1 MRKHGLWAAVGVWL
15 TGPAPAAA
23 TPVERWLGLREVSIL
38 KLPALD
44 EPWKVNVLR
53 ADGKIAET
61 TFRLSELNH
70 LSLTPERL
78 FEKKRAILSA
88 VQQLGSDD
96 FAEREGAHR

>member
-1 MRKHGLWAAVGVWL
+1 MRKHGLWAPVVGCP
-15 TGPAPAAA
+15 TRPPPAAD
-23 TPVERWLGLREVSIL
+23 TTVERWLELRDGSIL
-38 KLPALD
+38 KLPVLD